1 MNSRLI
7 HTLFEMAPLAPI
19 GLICGSHRPSFMIP
33 SIDKDNEIYLS
44 LTKEIKT
51 WSSETRA
58 YWGLNADLEQA
69 EKTAESAAEM
79 VLDETEESFNS
90 VYKPLHAIHSIQTT
104 LPSSY
109 GTVMVMERGGTTYYN
124 RF

>member
-79 VLDETEESFNS
+79 VLDETEESFNP
-90 VYKPLHAIHSIQTT
+90 VYKPLHAIHPVQAT